1 MNVSWSILP
10 FEELPVQDLHAV
22 LKLRVD
28 VFVVEQTCPY
38 AEVDGQDPQAV
49 HVLGKD
55 HKGALIA
62 YARILPPDAHGIPHI
77 GRVVVHPDHRGRDLG
92 RAVMRVCLEEL
103 QQRNGSRRSAI
114 SAQAHLQGFYA
125 SLGYQVT
132 SGTYV
137 WDGIPHVDMALT

>member
-1 MNVSWSILP
+1 MNTSWTNVP
-10 FEELPVQDLHAV
+10 FEELSVRDLHAV

-38 AEVDGQDPQAV
+38 AEVDGQDPQAT

-55 HKGALIA
+55 DAGTLIA
-62 YARILPPDAHGIPHI
+62 YARVLPPDAHGVPHI
-77 GRVVVHPDHRGRDLG
+77 GRVVVHPDHRGHDLG

-103 QQRNGSRRSAI
+103 QRRNGSRRSAI
-114 SAQAHLQGFYA
+114 SAQAHLQGLYA
-125 SLGYQVT
+125 SLGYLVT
-132 SGTYV
+132 SEIYM